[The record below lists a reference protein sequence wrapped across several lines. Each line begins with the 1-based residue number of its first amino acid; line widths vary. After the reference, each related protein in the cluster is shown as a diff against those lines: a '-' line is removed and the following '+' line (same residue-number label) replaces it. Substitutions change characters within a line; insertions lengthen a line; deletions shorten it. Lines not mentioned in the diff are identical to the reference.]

1 MSDPRYDPPPLR
13 EEPPQARRYG
23 ELQSS
28 TAMWGWIAGAVVL
41 ALVLVFIFG
50 RWDSTDSTA
59 TNTTVTPPA
68 TTGMAPRNPAPA
80 TTPPART
87 QSTNPAPST
96 TPAPS
101 TSPGSS
107 PPAADQNTAR

>member
-13 EEPPQARRYG
+13 EETPQARRHA

-50 RWDSTDSTA
+50 RWDSADTTA
-59 TNTTVTPPA
+59 TDTTTTPPA
-68 TTGMAPRNPAPA
+68 TTGAAPPRNPPA
-80 TTPPART
+80 TTPPAR
-87 QSTNPAPST
+87 SPSPNPAPST

-101 TSPGSS
+101 PSPGS
-107 PPAADQNTAR
+107 PPAADQNPAR